1 MLTKIPAAQKKVTY
15 RVYSTTLWK
24 VFVSGGVAVEGG
36 DAPAKKCIAN
46 FLPKQANSGLTP
58 STRVPYLFKI
68 SLNIGRAEGNAM
80 PVVTLDHQGK
90 PISVKTLKEPR
101 WGEIEILDYKAPND
115 A

>member
-1 MLTKIPAAQKKVTY
+1 V
-15 RVYSTTLWK
+15 
-24 VFVSGGVAVEGG
+24 VAPQLRAVIHPPKS
-36 DAPAKKCIAN
+36 ASQTSCPSVNFPHRQN
-46 FLPKQANSGLTP
+46 FLKKTLEANSGLTP
-58 STRVPYLFKI
+58 STGVPYLFKI

-101 WGEIEILDYKAPND
+101 WGDIQILDYKAPND